1 MNKVYSLEILW
12 VPFLL
17 GSIGLAYLLYFY
29 RPIIFRLFLAVFSR
43 RLRNEIMRDESEIQR
58 KVNRSVNVF
67 FLFSSGLLL
76 GIYMHVEVL
85 NNTIE
90 WGWLIF
96 SFVPTLFYFARFVL
110 KKFLGYVFLS
120 DAETKEFLLS
130 EFLGN
135 KIFGLIAFP
144 IALILAYN
152 PQFWPFFK
160 WLIISFLVLLI
171 GRTIFLGFQIGFTQT
186 TFPKLYSFLYIC
198 TLEILPLLVF
208 WGLLR

>member
-1 MNKVYSLEILW
+1 MIKVYPPETLW
-12 VPFLL
+12 IPFLL
-17 GSIGLAYLLYFY
+17 GSIALAYLLYFY

-58 KVNRSVNVF
+58 KVNRSVNAF

-76 GIYMHVEVL
+76 GIYVHIEVL
-85 NNTIE
+85 KNTIE

-96 SFVPTLFYFARFVL
+96 MFVPTLLYFTRFVL
-110 KKFLGYVFLS
+110 KKFLGFVFLS
-120 DAETKEFLLS
+120 DAETKEFLVG

-144 IALILAYN
+144 IALVLAYN
-152 PQFWPFFK
+152 PELWPLFK
-160 WLIISFLVLLI
+160 WLIISFLILLL

-198 TLEILPLLVF
+198 TLEILPLIVF
-208 WGLLR
+208 WGLVR